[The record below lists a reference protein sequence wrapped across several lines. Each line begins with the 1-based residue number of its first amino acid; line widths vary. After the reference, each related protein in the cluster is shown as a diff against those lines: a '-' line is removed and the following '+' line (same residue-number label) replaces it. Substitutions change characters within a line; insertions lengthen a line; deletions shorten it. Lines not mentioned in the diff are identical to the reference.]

1 MMPMPTRRKTRKM
14 EKVKNF
20 CRTATA
26 QMLLP
31 TRRYKSDHACAIS
44 AVCPGPL
51 IIAPLVESRFCAGGL
66 YRRRRHILRKSLI
79 ELRVLFNWL
88 HLE

>member
-26 QMLLP
+26 QMFLP

-44 AVCPGPL
+44 AVCLGHRS
-51 IIAPLVESRFCAGGL
+51 SRRWSNHVFASAAFIFAAGT
-66 YRRRRHILRKSLI
+66 
-79 ELRVLFNWL
+79 F
-88 HLE
+88 